1 VTHLSSGRRA
11 VAAATGLAA
20 AVALLVGAASP
31 ASAAE
36 EWSVPRDATIVLTGH
51 GYGHGIGMSQHG
63 AEGAARRGLGQRAI
77 MRHYYPGTRAG
88 TVGGVMRVRITA
100 DTTDDVVVLARRGLL
115 VRDLGTREVWT
126 APRNGATRW
135 RIRVAGGR
143 TVVASFSDR
152 WRRWRV
158 LEGTGE
164 FGAKGAP
171 ITLVTPSGSRAY
183 RGRLRAAIPTRGST
197 ARDTVNLVG
206 MESYLR
212 GVVPLEM
219 PALWSPAAVQA
230 QAVAARTY
238 AAYERQHPRARHH
251 HTCDTTACQV
261 YGGVAAEHTASD
273 RAIAATRREARLH
286 DGRPA
291 LTMFSSSSGGWTAGA
306 SAPYLVATRDP
317 YDDWAGNSVH
327 SWRVR
332 LADEEVERRFPA
344 IGNLRRIRILSR
356 NGHGE
361 WGGRV
366 REIVF
371 VGSRGRARM
380 SGDAARS
387 RLGLRSTWFT
397 VRVRG

>member
-1 VTHLSSGRRA
+1 
-11 VAAATGLAA
+11 
-20 AVALLVGAASP
+20 
-31 ASAAE
+31 
-36 EWSVPRDATIVLTGH
+36 
-51 GYGHGIGMSQHG
+51 
-63 AEGAARRGLGQRAI
+63 
-77 MRHYYPGTRAG
+77 
-88 TVGGVMRVRITA
+88 
-100 DTTDDVVVLARRGLL
+100 VVLARRGLL

-126 APRNGATRW
+126 LPRTGATRW

-143 TVVASFSDR
+143 TVVASFSGR

-158 LEGTGE
+158 LDGTGE

-171 ITLVTPSGSRAY
+171 VTLVTPTGSRAY

-206 MESYLR
+206 LESYLR

-219 PALWSPAAVQA
+219 PALWSPAAVQS

-238 AAYERQHPRARHH
+238 AAYERQHPRGRHH

-261 YGGVAAEHTASD
+261 YGGVGAEHAATD
-273 RAIAATRREARLH
+273 RAIAATRGEARLY

-291 LTMFSSSSGGWTAGA
+291 LTMFSASSGGWTAGA
-306 SAPYLVATRDP
+306 SAPYLVAKRDP
-317 YDDWAGNSVH
+317 YDDRAGNSVH

-332 LADEEVERRFPA
+332 LADEDVERRLPA
-344 IGNLRRIRILSR
+344 IGDLRRIRILSR